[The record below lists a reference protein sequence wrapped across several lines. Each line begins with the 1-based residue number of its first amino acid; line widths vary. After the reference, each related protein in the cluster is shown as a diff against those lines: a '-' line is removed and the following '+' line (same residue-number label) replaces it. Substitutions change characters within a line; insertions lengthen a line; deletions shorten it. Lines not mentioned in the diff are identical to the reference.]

1 MRTYSYSRGKID
13 YRSKR
18 MIIADLDGTLSEDRE
33 EIAAKTAELINTLLK
48 NRSFAVITAARYAR
62 LNYQV
67 VRVLSAAGGK
77 KLFTKMYLLPQSAT
91 RMHIFAKGGWK
102 RMYAENLSVAERAR
116 IKAAL
121 RECIRT
127 LGYGS
132 GKTYGKVVDDR
143 ISQISFAALGQRA
156 PLELKRRWDPTGRKR
171 ARIARFLEEL
181 IPEFRIGIGGVSTV
195 DITKRGRDKSY
206 GIKMITKRLGY
217 KKADMLYIGDRLMK
231 GGNDYPVRAEG
242 VDCIQVSGPSE
253 TNKVLN
259 EIINS

>member
-1 MRTYSYSRGKID
+1 MRTYSRGRVD

-18 MIIADLDGTLSEDRE
+18 IIIADLDGTLSEDRG
-33 EIAAKTAELINTLLK
+33 EITAKTAELINTLLEG
-48 NRSFAVITAARYAR
+48 RAFAVITAARYTR
-62 LNYQV
+62 LNSQV
-67 VRVLSAAGGK
+67 VKVLSAAGGK

-91 RMHIFAKGGWK
+91 RMHIFAKGRWK
-102 RMYAENLSVAERAR
+102 RIYAENLSVAERTR
-116 IKAAL
+116 IKTAL

-143 ISQISFAALGQRA
+143 ISQISFAALGQKA
-156 PLELKRRWDPTGRKR
+156 PLELKKRWDPTGKKR
-171 ARIARFLEEL
+171 ARIAKFLEER
-181 IPEFRIGIGGVSTV
+181 IPGFGIGIGGVSTV
-195 DITKRGRDKSY
+195 DITKKGRDKSY
-206 GIKMITKRLGY
+206 GIRMITKHLGY
-217 KKADMLYIGDRLMK
+217 KKVEMLYIGDRLIT

-242 VDCIQVSGPSE
+242 VDCVQVNGPSE